1 MQFNPLGIALVQY
14 MYTLYMHVW
23 FCLCKSFFIGKG
35 SDSLLTMG
43 QFSLMLFTAD
53 FSCFPGILLVVHEAE
68 IMNCLARY
76 F

>member
-1 MQFNPLGIALVQY
+1 MFGFVC
-14 MYTLYMHVW
+14 VR
-23 FCLCKSFFIGKG
+23 FFFIWKG